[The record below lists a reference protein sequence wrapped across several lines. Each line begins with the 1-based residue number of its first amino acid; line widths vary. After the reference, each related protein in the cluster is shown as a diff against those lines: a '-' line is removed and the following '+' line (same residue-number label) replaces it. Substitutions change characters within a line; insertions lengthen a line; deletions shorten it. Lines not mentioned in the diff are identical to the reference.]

1 MVHKKT
7 VCYIDG
13 YNVINAW
20 PELKREQNF
29 DLTSARSKLND
40 YIQEYASYYNEEVTI
55 VYDAYMTKSKRVKS
69 EKLHNLNIIYTKK
82 NQTADSYIEK
92 VVNEL
97 SKDIRIT
104 VKVVTSD
111 WAIQRQIMGNGAVR
125 MAPWELI
132 DRYNKMK
139 ESLDNIKMY

>member
-1 MVHKKT
+1 MVNKKT
-7 VCYIDG
+7 ICYIDG

-20 PELKREQNF
+20 PELKREQSF
-29 DLTSARSKLND
+29 DLMSARNKLNH
-40 YIQEYASYYNEEVTI
+40 YIEEYASYYNEEITI
-55 VYDAYMTKSKRVKS
+55 VYDAYMTKSRKAKN
-69 EKLHNLNIIYTKK
+69 EKINNLNIIYTKK

-92 VVNEL
+92 IVNEV

-111 WAIQRQIMGNGAVR
+111 WAIQRQTMGNGAIR

-132 DRYNKMK
+132 DRYNRMK
-139 ESLDNIKMY
+139 DSLDNMKTY